1 LLRCGHPPVPWA
13 SSRLGPVIGPTFK
26 AARLTGD
33 ARRAD
38 GVSAEEQAVQLY
50 AGSTNE
56 FIQDSIQH
64 EVAKKIGDSFYDF
77 YRYRAS
83 ISELR
88 SWENSLQALT
98 NQILYSSLRDNG
110 IIIEMQLPLSSS
122 RIDCILTGEDTHKRS
137 QAVLIELK
145 QWQVVESS
153 DFEDCVITV
162 LGGRQKAVPHP
173 SLQARNYATY
183 LRDTNSAFSEQEP
196 VALQAC
202 SWLHNMHP
210 EAATVLR
217 DTKFDRWLNET
228 PMFIAS
234 DAERFSKYLKDRLHR
249 GSGMP
254 VLERVTSGRY
264 GPSKKLM
271 EHTAA
276 IIRGEP
282 IYTLLDEQ
290 IVAYD
295 AVLSMARRALKKE
308 GHGVVIIRGGPGTGK
323 SVLALNL
330 MAALLKRGINA
341 QHATGSRAFTENLWR
356 TIGTRSKPLFRYF
369 NSYTSSE
376 EQSVDVLIMD
386 EAHRIRSSS
395 NNMYTPKAKRTERPQ
410 IDELVEASKVAVFF
424 IDDHQ
429 AVRPGEVGS
438 TQMIREAAVRYD
450 AFVFEEELR
459 TQFRCA
465 GSDKYID
472 WVDQLLEIRKT
483 GTRLLGDE
491 EAFEFEIL
499 EEPELVEA
507 LVADRAAAGN
517 SARLTAGFCWP
528 WSQPN
533 TDGTLVDDV
542 HIGVFSRPWNARP
555 EATRLAKGI
564 PKALFWATDPN
575 GISQV
580 GCVYT
585 AQGFEFDYVG
595 VLWGNDLV
603 IRNGIWVGQPQH
615 SRDHVVKTR
624 SGAKF
629 IDCVKNTYRV
639 LLTRGLKGC
648 IVYFEDTETRNFVE
662 DRL

>member
-1 LLRCGHPPVPWA
+1 
-13 SSRLGPVIGPTFK
+13 
-26 AARLTGD
+26 
-33 ARRAD
+33 
-38 GVSAEEQAVQLY
+38 VQLY

-64 EVAKKIGDSFYDF
+64 EVAKKIGDSFYEF

-98 NQILYSSLRDNG
+98 NQILYANLRDNG
-110 IIIEMQLPLSSS
+110 IILEMQLPLSSS
-122 RIDCILTGEDTHKRS
+122 RIDCILTGHDVHKRQ

-145 QWQVVESS
+145 QWQVVEQS
-153 DFEDCVITV
+153 DFDDCVITV
-162 LGGRQKAVPHP
+162 LGGREKAVPHP
-173 SLQARNYATY
+173 SLQARNYAAY
-183 LRDTNSAFSEQEP
+183 LRDTNSAFSEHDP
-196 VALQAC
+196 IALRAC

-210 EAATVLR
+210 EEAAVLH
-217 DTKFDRWLNET
+217 DPKFGRLLNEA
-228 PMFIAS
+228 PMFIAN
-234 DAERFSKYLKDRLHR
+234 DAESFSKYLKAALQR
-249 GSGMP
+249 GNGIP
-254 VLERVTSGRY
+254 VLERVTAGRY

-276 IIRGEP
+276 VIRDEP
-282 IYTLLDEQ
+282 VYTLLDEQ
-290 IVAYD
+290 IVAFD
-295 AVLSMARRALKKE
+295 AVLSIARRALKKT
-308 GHGVVIIRGGPGTGK
+308 GHSVVIIRGGPGTGK
-323 SVLALNL
+323 SVLAVNL
-330 MAALLKRGINA
+330 MATLLKRGINA
-341 QHATGSRAFTENLWR
+341 QHATGSRALTENLWK

-369 NSYTSSE
+369 NSYSGAQPRE
-376 EQSVDVLIMD
+376 VDVLIMD

-395 NNMYTPKAKRTERPQ
+395 NNMYTPKAKRTERAQ
-410 IDELVEASKVAVFF
+410 IDELIEASKVAVFF

-429 AVRPGEVGS
+429 AVRPAEVGS
-438 TQMIREAAVRYD
+438 TQMIREAAVRHD

-465 GSDKYID
+465 GSDKFID

-483 GTRLLGDE
+483 GTTRLGDE
-491 EAFEFEIL
+491 EAFEFEIVDR
-499 EEPELVEA
+499 PELVEA
-507 LVADRAAAGN
+507 IVTDRATAGG

-533 TDGTLVDDV
+533 PDGTLVDDV
-542 HIGVFSRPWNARP
+542 RIEGFRRPWNARP

-564 PKALFWATDPN
+564 PKALYWATDPN
-575 GISQV
+575 GIGQV

-595 VLWGNDLV
+595 VLWGKDLV
-603 IRNGIWVGQPQH
+603 VRNGVWVGQPEY
-615 SRDHVVKTR
+615 SRDHVVRTR

-639 LLTRGLKGC
+639 LLTRGLRGC
-648 IVYFEDTETRNFVE
+648 FVYFQDAETRDFVE
-662 DRL
+662 RRL

>member
-1 LLRCGHPPVPWA
+1 VSASAEILARSTLPPDDQPSPRAVPLGPPEA
-13 SSRLGPVIGPTFK
+13 IGPRLGEKIC
-26 AARLTGD
+26 
-33 ARRAD
+33 
-38 GVSAEEQAVQLY
+38 VQLY

-98 NQILYSSLRDNG
+98 NQILYSNLRDNG

-122 RIDCILTGEDTHKRS
+122 RIDCILTGHDTQKRP

-145 QWQVVESS
+145 QWQAVESS
-153 DFEDCVITV
+153 DFENSVIAV
-162 LGGRQKAVPHP
+162 YGGREKAVPHP
-173 SLQARNYATY
+173 SVQAHNYATY
-183 LRDTNSAFSEQEP
+183 LKDTNSAFSEAES
-196 VALQAC
+196 VVLEAC

-210 EAATVLR
+210 EAAVVLR
-217 DTKFDRWLNET
+217 DPKFDRWLSAT
-228 PMFIAS
+228 PMFIAN
-234 DAERFSKYLKDRLHR
+234 DADRFSKYLKDRLQR
-249 GSGMP
+249 GNGLS

-276 IIRGEP
+276 IIKGEP
-282 IYTLLDEQ
+282 VYTLLDEQ

-295 AVLSMARRALKKE
+295 AVLSIARRALKKS
-308 GHGVVIIRGGPGTGK
+308 GHSIVIIRGGPGTGK
-323 SVLALNL
+323 SVLALNV
-330 MAALLKRGINA
+330 MATLLKRGINA
-341 QHATGSRAFTENLWR
+341 QHATGSRAFTENLWK
-356 TIGTRSKPLFRYF
+356 TLGTRSKPMFRYF
-369 NSYTSSE
+369 NSYSGAE
-376 EQSVDVLIMD
+376 DQAVDVLVMD

-395 NNMYTPKAKRTERPQ
+395 NSMYTPKAKRSERAQ

-438 TQMIREAAVRYD
+438 TQMIREAAVRHD

-465 GSDKYID
+465 GSDKFID

-483 GTRLLGDE
+483 ATTHLGDE
-491 EAFEFEIL
+491 EAFEFQVL
-499 EEPELVEA
+499 DEPELVEA
-507 LVADRAAAGN
+507 VIADRAAAGS

-533 TDGTLVDDV
+533 ADGSLVDDV
-542 HIGVFSRPWNARP
+542 QIGAFRRPWNARP

-564 PKALFWATDPN
+564 PKALYWATDRS
-575 GISQV
+575 GIGQV

-585 AQGFEFDYVG
+585 AQGFEFDYIG

-603 IRNGIWVGQPQH
+603 IRNGIWVGQPQY

-629 IDCVKNTYRV
+629 VDCVKNTYRV

-648 IVYFEDTETRNFVE
+648 FVFFQDPETQRFVGS
-662 DRL
+662 RL

>member
-1 LLRCGHPPVPWA
+1 M
-13 SSRLGPVIGPTFK
+13 
-26 AARLTGD
+26 
-33 ARRAD
+33 
-38 GVSAEEQAVQLY
+38 QLY

-56 FIQDSIQH
+56 FIQDTIQH
-64 EVAKKIGDSFYDF
+64 EVARKIGDSFYEF

-98 NQILYSSLRDNG
+98 NQILYTDLRDHG

-122 RIDCILTGEDTHKRS
+122 RIDCILTGHDAHNRPR
-137 QAVLIELK
+137 AVLIELK
-145 QWQVVESS
+145 QWQIVEAS
-153 DFEDCVITV
+153 DFDDCVITV
-162 LGGRQKAVPHP
+162 FGGRQKAVPHP
-173 SLQARNYATY
+173 SLQAHNYATY
-183 LRDTNSAFSEQEP
+183 LRDTNSAFSEQKP
-196 VALQAC
+196 VVLDAC

-210 EAATVLR
+210 ELQAILQ
-217 DTKFDRWLNET
+217 DPKFGEWLGAV

-234 DAERFSKYLKDRLHR
+234 DADRFSQFLRNRLR
-249 GSGMP
+249 NGDGMQ
-254 VLERVTSGRY
+254 VLERVAAGRY

-271 EHTAA
+271 DHTAA
-276 IIRGEP
+276 VIRGEP

-295 AVLSMARRALKKE
+295 AVLSVARRSIKKA
-308 GHGVVIIRGGPGTGK
+308 GHSIVIIRGGPGTGK

-330 MAALLKRGINA
+330 MATLLKRGLNA
-341 QHATGSRAFTENLWR
+341 QHATGSKAFTENLWR

-369 NSYTSSE
+369 NSYSAAQP
-376 EQSVDVLIMD
+376 EQIDVLIMD
-386 EAHRIRSSS
+386 EAHRIRANS
-395 NNMYTPKAKRTERPQ
+395 NNMYTPKAKRSERAQ
-410 IDELVEASKVAVFF
+410 VDELIEASKVAVFF

-438 TQMIREAAVRYD
+438 TQMIREAAIRHE
-450 AFVFEEELR
+450 ATVFEEELR

-465 GSDKYID
+465 GSDKFID

-483 GTRLLGDE
+483 GTSQLGE
-491 EAFEFEIL
+491 EQAFEVAIL
-499 EEPELVEA
+499 DRPQLVEA
-507 LVADRAAAGN
+507 TIVERATDGAT
-517 SARLTAGFCWP
+517 ARLTAGFCWP

-533 TDGTLVDDV
+533 KDGTLVADV
-542 HIGVFSRPWNARP
+542 EIDGFRRPWNARP

-564 PKALFWATDPN
+564 PKAPFWATDPN
-575 GISQV
+575 GIEQV

-595 VLWGNDLV
+595 VLWGRDLV
-603 IRNGIWVGQPQH
+603 VRNGTWVGQPQF

-629 IDCVKNTYRV
+629 LDCVKNTYRV

-648 IVYFEDTETRNFVE
+648 FLYFQDPETRAFVE
-662 DRL
+662 HRLA